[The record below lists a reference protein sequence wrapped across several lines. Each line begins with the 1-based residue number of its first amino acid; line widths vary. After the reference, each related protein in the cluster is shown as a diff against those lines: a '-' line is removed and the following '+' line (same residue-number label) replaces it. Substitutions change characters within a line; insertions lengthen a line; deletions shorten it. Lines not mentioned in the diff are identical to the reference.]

1 MKAAATRALAR
12 HPVAAFL
19 LIGNGVMLA
28 ADLGRPRGDEILPF
42 DLPLFAAIG
51 GILGVALAAFLVTG
65 ATAGRAGV
73 VDLLRRTFRWRV
85 PLRWYL
91 LALLGV
97 PVAATLLAAAI
108 YGGEALSSPPG
119 GWPKAVAGVVAVF
132 ALQLVLFQL
141 AEEIGWTGFLQNR
154 WQDRY
159 SPLRLSVYVAFLW
172 AVWHVPDFFADEGWG
187 LAQLAVAPL
196 FLAVEFVA
204 LFFARVL
211 IVWLYERTGRSIL
224 LVAIFHAS
232 FDASINK
239 LSPHIV
245 PGSNTARFLLFSAV
259 IVVAATAVIILTR
272 GRFAG
277 GRIHGSRSESRA
289 CDGARRDRG
298 LARGRTMRQPARSPL
313 GAERNLP

>member
-1 MKAAATRALAR
+1 MRAATSRALAG

-19 LIGNGVMLA
+19 LIGNGAMLA
-28 ADLGRPRGDEILPF
+28 AAAGRPRGDDILPF
-42 DLPLFAAIG
+42 DLPLLGAIG

-65 ATAGRAGV
+65 ATAGRAGL

-108 YGGEALSSPPG
+108 YGGEALTSPPE
-119 GWPKAVAGVVAVF
+119 GWPKAVAAVVALF

-154 WQDRY
+154 WRDRY
-159 SPLRLSVYVAFLW
+159 SPLRLSAYVAFLW

-187 LAQLAVAPL
+187 LEQLAVAPV
-196 FLAVEFVA
+196 FLAVEFAA

-211 IVWLYERTGRSIL
+211 IVGLYNRTGMSVL

-232 FDASINK
+232 FDASISE
-239 LSPHIV
+239 LSYDVV
-245 PGSNTARFLLFSAV
+245 PGSNTARFVLFTAV
-259 IVVAATAVIILTR
+259 IVVAATATIILTR
-272 GRFAG
+272 GRVG
-277 GRIHGSRSESRA
+277 DDGMQRSRFEST
-289 CDGARRDRG
+289 
-298 LARGRTMRQPARSPL
+298 RGRAIPQPARSPL